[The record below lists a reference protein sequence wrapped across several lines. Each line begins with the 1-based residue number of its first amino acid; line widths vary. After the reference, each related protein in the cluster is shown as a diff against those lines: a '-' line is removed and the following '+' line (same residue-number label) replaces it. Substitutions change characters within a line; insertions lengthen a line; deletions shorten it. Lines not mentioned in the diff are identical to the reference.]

1 MSKFLDAA
9 GLTKV
14 VNTLKKWCN
23 EKFLLSSLL
32 SKGSGDNS
40 LQMNSCNAKGVG
52 SFAEGFLSIANGD
65 YSHAEGDNSN
75 ANGNCSHSEGENTSA
90 SGNSSHSEGAD
101 TIANGFASHAQGAYN
116 KPSKHT
122 IHQIGIGSNGYS
134 RKNAEEIY
142 CNLSGDSVVDNE
154 NNGCKYLIGLG
165 GYDGTNLFTDSNGT
179 QLNKNVKS
187 VQEVI
192 KNIQGNIDK
201 FPFDYVEFDDEENI
215 KLYLATSLDLDGN
228 DFSCGDIYASRII
241 KNDGTSNQLLVA
253 DGSVLNANTLAKK
266 TEAIENIQFAVG
278 ADSGT
283 MNIFKVSQS
292 KPDVVVFDGATTSS
306 AGLMTALDK
315 IKLNNTATKPM
326 VCNRSLPADIGHY
339 SHLVVINTGGG
350 HGDINLSG
358 GTYEDG
364 DIVEVLPLGSGC
376 SASFSGYIFYGSQQE
391 HSVGISSSVG
401 SARFIYYKGAFY
413 CTNSVQEGSGGFSI
427 V

>member
-14 VNTLKKWCN
+14 VGTLKKWCN

-52 SFAEGFLSIANGD
+52 SFAEGFFSKANGD
-65 YSHAEGDNSN
+65 YSHAEGSNSN
-75 ANGNCSHSEGENTSA
+75 ANGNC
-90 SGNSSHSEGAD
+90 SHSEGAD

-122 IHQIGIGSNGYS
+122 IHQIGIGSGGYS

-192 KNIQGNIDK
+192 KTIQGYIDK
-201 FPFDYVEFDDEENI
+201 FPFDYVQFDDEENI

-266 TEAIENIQFAVG
+266 TEAIGKIQFSVG
-278 ADSGT
+278 ADSGA
-283 MNIFKVSQS
+283 MSIYKVSQP

-306 AGLMTALDK
+306 AGLMTASDK
-315 IKLNNTATKPM
+315 TKLNSTATKPM
-326 VCNRSLPADIGHY
+326 VCNGSLPAGIGHY

-376 SASFSGYIFYGSQQE
+376 SASFSGYIFYGSEQE

-401 SARFIYYKGAFY
+401 SARFIYYNGAFY

>member
-142 CNLSGDSVVDNE
+142 CKLSGDSVVDNE

-266 TEAIENIQFAVG
+266 TEAIENIQFSVG

-283 MNIFKVSQS
+283 MKIFKVSQS

-326 VCNRSLPADIGHY
+326 VCNGSLPADIGHY

>member
-14 VNTLKKWCN
+14 VKTLKKWCN

-52 SFAEGFLSIANGD
+52 SFAEGLFSNANGD
-65 YSHAEGDNSN
+65 YSHAEGSNSN

-122 IHQIGIGSNGYS
+122 IHQIGIGSGGHS

-179 QLNKNVKS
+179 QLNKKVKS

-192 KNIQGNIDK
+192 KTIQENIDK
-201 FPFDYVEFDDEENI
+201 FPFDYVQFDEENI

-228 DFSCGDIYASRII
+228 DFSCVDIYASRII

-253 DGSVLNANTLAKK
+253 DGSVLNANTLARKID
-266 TEAIENIQFAVG
+266 TIEYMEFKVG

-283 MNIFKVSQS
+283 MNIYKVSQP
-292 KPDVVVFDGATTSS
+292 KPYVVFFDGATTSS
-306 AGLMTALDK
+306 AGLMTASDK
-315 IKLNNTATKPM
+315 TKLNSTATKPM
-326 VCNRSLPADIGHY
+326 VCNGSLPADIGHY

-376 SASFSGYIFYGSQQE
+376 SASFSGYIFYGSEQK

-401 SARFIYYKGAFY
+401 SARFIYYNGAFY

>member
-14 VNTLKKWCN
+14 VKTLKKWCN

-52 SFAEGFLSIANGD
+52 SFAEGLF
-65 YSHAEGDNSN
+65 SN

-101 TIANGFASHAQGAYN
+101 TIANGFASHAQWAYN

-122 IHQIGIGSNGYS
+122 IHQIGIGSAGYS

-165 GYDGTNLFTDSNGT
+165 GYDGTNLFTDRNGT
-179 QLNKNVKS
+179 QLNKKVKS

-192 KNIQGNIDK
+192 KTIQENIDK
-201 FPFDYVEFDDEENI
+201 FPFDYVQFDEENI
-215 KLYLATSLDLDGN
+215 KLYLTTSLDLDGN
-228 DFSCGDIYASRII
+228 DFSCLDIYASRII

-253 DGSVLNANTLAKK
+253 DGSVLNANTLARKVD
-266 TEAIENIQFAVG
+266 TIEYMEFKVG
-278 ADSGT
+278 ADSGA
-283 MNIFKVSQS
+283 MNIYKVSQP
-292 KPDVVVFDGATTSS
+292 KPYVVFFYGATTSS
-306 AGLMTALDK
+306 AGLMTASDK
-315 IKLNNTATKPM
+315 TKLNSTATKPM
-326 VCNRSLPADIGHY
+326 VCNGSLPADIGHY

-376 SASFSGYIFYGSQQE
+376 SASFSGYIFYGSEQK

-401 SARFIYYKGAFY
+401 SARFIYYNGAFY